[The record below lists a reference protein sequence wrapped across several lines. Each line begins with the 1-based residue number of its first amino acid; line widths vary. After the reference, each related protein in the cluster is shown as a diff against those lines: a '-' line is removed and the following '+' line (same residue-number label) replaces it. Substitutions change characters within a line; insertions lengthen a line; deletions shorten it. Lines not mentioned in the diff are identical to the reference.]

1 MEKPECKARIAEL
14 EEKFKGKK
22 IIVGVDRLDYIKGV
36 PQKLH
41 AFEVFLT
48 KHPEWRGKV
57 PPSSPRTLPLLLSL
71 VAGGLMMSGGV
82 GPSCCAFAGRCGGVS
97 KSPDDGE

>member
-1 MEKPECKARIAEL
+1 MSPSLPVSPLFFCWAVVDLVKELDNPKCKQRIAEL

-48 KHPEWRGKV
+48 KHPEWRGKAT
-57 PPSSPRTLPLLLSL
+57 PPRVLRQTHSFW
-71 VAGGLMMSGGV
+71 M
-82 GPSCCAFAGRCGGVS
+82 
-97 KSPDDGE
+97 